1 MKYEEIKALLDK
13 GFTADY
19 IMKMEDAEE
28 TAPDPEEKPEDKP
41 EDKPEEKQSET
52 VTLEML
58 SNVVE
63 TFTTKMDNVVKELQ
77 AANIMTS
84 MQQGN
89 NKNDM
94 TAEDMLAQ
102 VILPPGV
109 NNKEV

>member
-19 IMKMEDAEE
+19 IMKMEDAAEA
-28 TAPDPEEKPEDKP
+28 APDPEETPE
-41 EDKPEEKQSET
+41 ETPEEKPAET

-58 SNVVE
+58 NNVVA
-63 TFTTKMDNVVKELQ
+63 TFTDKMDSVVKELQ

-84 MQQGN
+84 MQQGS

>member
-1 MKYEEIKALLDK
+1 MKYEDIIALLDK
-13 GFTADY
+13 GFTSDY

-28 TAPDPEEKPEDKP
+28 TAPDPEEKQE
-41 EDKPEEKQSET
+41 ETPEEKPADT

-58 SNVVE
+58 NNVVE
-63 TFTTKMDNVVKELQ
+63 TFTSKMDSVVKELQ

-84 MQQGN
+84 MQQGST
-89 NKNDM
+89 KNDM

>member
-1 MKYEEIKALLDK
+1 MKYEDIMALLDK

-19 IMKMEDAEE
+19 IMKMEDVEE
-28 TAPDPEEKPEDKP
+28 TAPDPEEKPE
-41 EDKPEEKQSET
+41 ETPEEKPAET

-58 SNVVE
+58 NNVVA
-63 TFTTKMDNVVKELQ
+63 TFTDKMDSVVKELQ

-84 MQQGN
+84 MQQGST
-89 NKNDM
+89 KNDM

>member
-1 MKYEEIKALLDK
+1 MKYEDIMALLDK
-13 GFTADY
+13 GFTSDY

-28 TAPDPEEKPEDKP
+28 TAPDPEEKLE
-41 EDKPEEKQSET
+41 EMPEEKPADT

-58 SNVVE
+58 NNVVE
-63 TFTTKMDNVVKELQ
+63 TFTSKMDSVVKELQ

-84 MQQGN
+84 MQQGST
-89 NKNDM
+89 KNDM

>member
-1 MKYEEIKALLDK
+1 MKYDEIMALLDK
-13 GFTADY
+13 GFTSDY

-28 TAPDPEEKPEDKP
+28 TAPDPEEKPE
-41 EDKPEEKQSET
+41 ETPEEKPAET

-58 SNVVE
+58 NNVVA
-63 TFTTKMDNVVKELQ
+63 TFTDKMDSVVKELQ

-89 NKNDM
+89 TKNDM

>member
-1 MKYEEIKALLDK
+1 MKYEDIKALLDK

-19 IMKMEDAEE
+19 IMKMEDAAE
-28 TAPDPEEKPEDKP
+28 ADPDPEEKPE
-41 EDKPEEKQSET
+41 EKPEENPAEP

-58 SNVVE
+58 NNVVA
-63 TFTTKMDNVVKELQ
+63 TFTDKMDSVVKELQ

-84 MQQGN
+84 MQQGST
-89 NKNDM
+89 KNDM

>member
-1 MKYEEIKALLDK
+1 MKYEDIMALLDK

-19 IMKMEDAEE
+19 IMKMKDVEE
-28 TAPDPEEKPEDKP
+28 TTPDPEEKPE
-41 EDKPEEKQSET
+41 ETPEEKPAET

-58 SNVVE
+58 NNVVA
-63 TFTTKMDNVVKELQ
+63 TFTDKMDSVVKELQ

-84 MQQGN
+84 MQQGST
-89 NKNDM
+89 KNDM

>member
-19 IMKMEDAEE
+19 IMKMEDAAGA
-28 TAPDPEEKPEDKP
+28 APDPEEKPE
-41 EDKPEEKQSET
+41 ENQEETPEEKQADT

-58 SNVVE
+58 NNVVE
-63 TFTTKMDNVVKELQ
+63 TFTSKMDSVVKELQ

-84 MQQGN
+84 MQQGS

>member
-1 MKYEEIKALLDK
+1 MKYEDIMALLDK

-28 TAPDPEEKPEDKP
+28 AAPDPEETQE
-41 EDKPEEKQSET
+41 ETPEEKPAET
-52 VTLEML
+52 VTLDML
-58 SNVVE
+58 NNVVA
-63 TFTTKMDNVVKELQ
+63 TFTDKMDSVVKELQ

-84 MQQGN
+84 MQHGGT
-89 NKNDM
+89 KNDM